1 MKKCLLRNIILHV
14 FLNIFNGVFQCTAD
28 MDFSNTNYFDKTNTT
43 NKASGYAL
51 CCNSASGSYKK
62 FKLFNDKAKEATIM
76 FYLKT
81 CAGCHGVIFSYKKK
95 TPFSLDY
102 NDGTV
107 VIWWGKT
114 SWDSGIQLK
123 DNEWYQIVLTW
134 SKSLKRLVLYVFN
147 ENTGNK
153 PEIYT
158 VDKFNNLPFINGG
171 SLSLGKFQISQKIP
185 KWKKV
190 DSFVGCY
197 DSLGFASQ

>member
-1 MKKCLLRNIILHV
+1 
-14 FLNIFNGVFQCTAD
+14 
-28 MDFSNTNYFDKTNTT
+28 
-43 NKASGYAL
+43 
-51 CCNSASGSYKK
+51 
-62 FKLFNDKAKEATIM
+62 M

-81 CAGCHGVIFSYKKK
+81 CTGCHGVILSYKNKK
-95 TPFSLDY
+95 PFSLDY
-102 NDGTV
+102 NDGTI

-114 SWDSGIQLK
+114 NWDSGIQLK

-158 VDKFNNLPFINGG
+158 VDQFKNLPFKNGG
-171 SLSLGKFQISQKIP
+171 SLSLGKFQISQTIP